1 MYKPGDRVVY
11 TASKH
16 SRHPGPRAEQV
27 TPERHG
33 EGYFYDVRKYW
44 LVRSVDAD
52 GRLTVVTR
60 RGKERHVRADDER
73 LRPARWWESFFLAS
87 RFPPSAPSSG
97 SELTDRERAPAGTQ
111 SAS

>member
-16 SRHPGPRAEQV
+16 SRQPGPRAEQV
-27 TPERHG
+27 TPEGPG

-44 LVRSVDAD
+44 LVRSVDAEV
-52 GRLTVVTR
+52 RVPVVTR
-60 RGKERHVRADDER
+60 RGKGRHMSASDER
-73 LRPARWWESFFLAS
+73 LRPARWWESFFLSS
-87 RFPPSAPSSG
+87 RFPPSGPLSG
-97 SELTDRERAPAGTQ
+97 PDLAAGERAPSGTQ